1 MKLKANDLKK
11 EDLEVRLREL
21 RMDLMKIN
29 TKISSG
35 APLAKGQG
43 NVKNLKKNIAR
54 IKTKM
59 RMEETKK
66 DNE

>member
-1 MKLKANDLKK
+1 MKLKLDNMKIV
-11 EDLEVRLREL
+11 DLETKLQEL
-21 RMDLMKIN
+21 RIELMKVN

-43 NVKNLKKNIAR
+43 NVRNIKKNIAR
-54 IKTKM
+54 IKTKIT
-59 RMEETKK
+59 EVTKK